1 MSNNHRRMVGVVGIA
16 AGALLAPPL
25 IALLA
30 SPLASADPTDALVT
44 NPDILTIGPFTAGGL
59 TDTLS
64 INDVSFGVD
73 NYLVSSTPVLD
84 LDLFYGPGTNFGL
97 ILTDPGVFQIGYDD
111 IGGTTSFIDTFNPAD
126 FINSDFGLSEIGGS
140 AGVVGAEALAGLSF

>member
-1 MSNNHRRMVGVVGIA
+1 MSNNHRRTVGVVGIA

-30 SPLASADPTDALVT
+30 SPLASAD
-44 NPDILTIGPFTAGGL
+44 DIVTIGPFSAGGF

-64 INDVSFGVD
+64 LNDVTFGVD

-111 IGGTTSFIDTFNPAD
+111 IGGTTSFIDSFTPAD
-126 FINSDFGLSEIGGS
+126 FISSDFGLSEIAGG
-140 AGVVGAEALAGLSF
+140 AGAAGAEALAGLGL

>member
-1 MSNNHRRMVGVVGIA
+1 MSNNHRRTVGVVGMA

-30 SPLASADPTDALVT
+30 SPLASADPTD
-44 NPDILTIGPFTAGGL
+44 ILTLGPYTAGGL

-73 NYLVSSTPVLD
+73 NYLVSATPALD
-84 LDLFYGPGTNFGL
+84 LDLFYGPGTDNFGL
-97 ILTDPGVFQIGYDD
+97 IVTDPGLFQIGYDD
-111 IGGTTSFIDTFNPAD
+111 IGGTTHLIDIFNPAD
-126 FINSDFGLSEIGGS
+126 FISSDFGLSEIGGS
-140 AGVVGAEALAGLSF
+140 AGVAGADALAGLGL